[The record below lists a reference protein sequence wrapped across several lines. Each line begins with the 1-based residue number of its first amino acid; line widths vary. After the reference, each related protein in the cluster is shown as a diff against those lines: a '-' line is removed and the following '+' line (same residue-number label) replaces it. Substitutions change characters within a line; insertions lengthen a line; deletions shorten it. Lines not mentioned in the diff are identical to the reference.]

1 MIELSSFR
9 YLYCPI
15 LHFVVQH
22 IPGISVL
29 NLNQQKILKLAM
41 NSPLQT
47 AFGSRIYIKLL
58 QFVMVASILF
68 PCVIFAQS
76 YSVKILTDDLE
87 KEQKEQLLNVLS
99 VYRQRNS
106 PYLTPDYI
114 ERLYLKGASELEKAL
129 QVFGYYKATITST
142 VNKEQESWAIEY
154 TIIAGPAIKVRDLNI
169 VITGSGRND
178 EAIRNWYK
186 SFPIASGDTLNQQK
200 YEQAKSS
207 IRQVLQDYGYLDGQ
221 LTAHELRVSL
231 INNSVDVVL
240 HIHTGERYRFGDI
253 SFIQETFALSYLN
266 GFLPFAS
273 GDYYQ
278 TSLLTELQKLL
289 SQSGEFQ
296 KIEVTPQVDQ
306 TENQQIPVRVL
317 LIPRKPRRYSIG
329 IGYGTDTGA
338 RTRLGFQ
345 RRQITDTGHRA
356 DFDVFYS
363 QIKTEFTANYYIP
376 LKKPASDYFNINATR
391 TIEDTDDLYRQT
403 NSTSLSTVY
412 ALKTWERTLKLTYLD
427 ENYRIGQEN
436 DTSQLLIPSIGFR
449 YIPTNLGKLDILQWR
464 MNIEVKG
471 ADEAV
476 LSDTTFVQN
485 RFTLSSRLPLI
496 PKVALLSR
504 ADVGWSNI
512 KDFKLLPVS
521 QRFFAGG
528 DNSIRGYAYNSLGPE
543 DANGDVV
550 GGSHLLVGSVELQYA
565 FKPNWDI
572 ATFIDAGNA
581 FNEGHYE
588 TLKGAGF
595 GFGYALPIGSLR
607 VYAANALDKD
617 GTPWRLH
624 ITVGAQW

>member
-1 MIELSSFR
+1 MNPAL
-9 YLYCPI
+9 
-15 LHFVVQH
+15 Q
-22 IPGISVL
+22 
-29 NLNQQKILKLAM
+29 
-41 NSPLQT
+41 NSPVLQLIDKSIR
-47 AFGSRIYIKLL
+47 FFI
-58 QFVMVASILF
+58 VASLLV
-68 PCVIFAQS
+68 PCLVFAQP
-76 YSVKILTDDLE
+76 YSITIVTDDLK
-87 KEQKEQLLNVLS
+87 KEQKDQLLNILS
-99 VYRQRNS
+99 VHRQRNS

-114 ERLYLKGASELEKAL
+114 ERLYEKGTSELKKAL
-129 QVFGYYKATITST
+129 QVFGYYKATINST
-142 VNKEQESWAIEY
+142 INKEQTSWLIEY
-154 TIIAGPAIKVRDLNI
+154 TINAGPAIKVGDLNI

-178 EAIRNWYK
+178 EAVRNWYQA
-186 SFPIASGDTLNQQK
+186 FPLASGDTLDQQK

-207 IRQVLQDYGYLDGQ
+207 VRQILQDYGYLDGQ
-221 LTAHELRVSL
+221 LTAHELRISL
-231 INNSVDVVL
+231 TNNSADVVL
-240 HIHTGERYRFGDI
+240 HINTGDRYRFGDI
-253 SFIQETFALSYLN
+253 SFIQDIFALSYLN

-273 GDYYQ
+273 GDFYQ

-296 KIEVTPQVDQ
+296 RIEVTPQIDQ
-306 TENQQIPVRVL
+306 TTDQQIPVRVL
-317 LIPRKPRRYSIG
+317 LVPRKPKRYSIG

-338 RTRLGFQ
+338 RARLGFQ
-345 RRQITDTGHRA
+345 RRQITATGHRA

-363 QIKTEFTANYYIP
+363 QVKTEFTANYYIP
-376 LKKPASDYFNINATR
+376 LKKPASDFFNLNATR

-427 ENYRIGQEN
+427 ESYRIGQE
-436 DTSQLLIPSIGFR
+436 DETSQLLIPGIVFR
-449 YIPTNLGKLDILQWR
+449 YIPTSPGKLDVMQWR
-464 MNIEVKG
+464 MNFEIKG
-471 ADEAV
+471 ADETV

-485 RFTLSSRLPLI
+485 RFTLNNRLPLI

-504 ADVGWSNI
+504 ADVGWSNT

-581 FNEGHYE
+581 FNDGHYE

-607 VYAANALDKD
+607 AYAANALDKD
-617 GTPWRLH
+617 GNPWRLH

>member
-1 MIELSSFR
+1 MNPATQIFPVSQRIDKLIR
-9 YLYCPI
+9 PI
-15 LHFVVQH
+15 
-22 IPGISVL
+22 I
-29 NLNQQKILKLAM
+29 
-41 NSPLQT
+41 
-47 AFGSRIYIKLL
+47 
-58 QFVMVASILF
+58 VASLLL
-68 PCVIFAQS
+68 PCLVFAQP
-76 YSVKILTDDLE
+76 YSIKIVTDDLE
-87 KEQKEQLLNVLS
+87 KEQKDQLLNILS
-99 VYRQRNS
+99 VHRQRNS

-129 QVFGYYKATITST
+129 QVFGYYKATISSMI
-142 VNKEQESWAIEY
+142 NKEQPSWLIEY
-154 TIIAGPAIKVRDLNI
+154 SINTGPPIRVRDLNI
-169 VITGSGRND
+169 AITGSGRND

-186 SFPIASGDTLNQQK
+186 SFPIASGDTLNQQI

-221 LTAHELRVSL
+221 LTAHELRISL

-253 SFIQETFALSYLN
+253 SFIQDTFAPNYLN
-266 GFLPFAS
+266 GFLPFTS

-278 TSLLTELQKLL
+278 TNLLTELQKLL

-296 KIEVTPQVDQ
+296 KIEVTPQIDQ
-306 TENQQIPVRVL
+306 TSNQQIPVRVL
-317 LIPRKPRRYSIG
+317 LVPRKPRRYSIG

-338 RTRLGFQ
+338 RTHLGFQ
-345 RRQITDTGHRA
+345 RRQITETGHRA

-363 QIKTEFTANYYIP
+363 QIKTEFSANYDIP
-376 LKKPASDYFNINATR
+376 LRKPASDFFNINATR

-464 MNIEVKG
+464 INIEIKG

-550 GGSHLLVGSVELQYA
+550 GGSHLLVGSAELQYA
-565 FKPNWDI
+565 IKTNWDI

-588 TLKGAGF
+588 TIKGAGI

-607 VYAANALDKD
+607 VYAGNALDKD
-617 GTPWRLH
+617 GKPWRLH
-624 ITVGAQW
+624 LTVGAQW